1 MYRLWDWE
9 ATILLG
15 LRILDLTTG
24 HTSSLTWGWDN
35 TTRWSPDGGRIVFTR
50 QVNWTSEY
58 ASVWYE
64 DRFDI
69 MTIRP
74 DGTDLTRVTD
84 SLVNDAHVVGL
95 YDGHI
100 LWSSGMYGF
109 RDVSA
114 QYDNTFQPYGQVMVM
129 DADGSNK
136 RMLTDSL
143 WEDSMPMYVP
153 VGRGSRTEGSPL

>member
-1 MYRLWDWE
+1 M
-9 ATILLG
+9 
-15 LRILDLTTG
+15 
-24 HTSSLTWGWDN
+24 SDN

-58 ASVWYE
+58 ASIWYE

-84 SLVNDAHVVGL
+84 SLVNDAHAVWS

-109 RDVSA
+109 RDESA
-114 QYDNTFQPYGQVMVM
+114 QYDNTFQPYG
-129 DADGSNK
+129 
-136 RMLTDSL
+136 
-143 WEDSMPMYVP
+143 
-153 VGRGSRTEGSPL
+153 

>member
-1 MYRLWDWE
+1 
-9 ATILLG
+9 
-15 LRILDLTTG
+15 
-24 HTSSLTWGWDN
+24 
-35 TTRWSPDGGRIVFTR
+35 
-50 QVNWTSEY
+50 
-58 ASVWYE
+58 
-64 DRFDI
+64 

-136 RMLTDSL
+136 HARLCLTCFHWYLEKSDEAESSVTTTTVSPPSTASGAPTPPAETHEGQPSDCNKWDVVEHGGTCDSISAAAAISTAQFFM
-143 WEDSMPMYVP
+143 WNPAVSEDFL
-153 VGRGSRTEGSPL
+153 TNF